1 MTNNYYYDWRF
12 FLLMEDQTTVLQ
24 FVNWQYQISI
34 FCQRIWFAGSVWDVA
49 ENSDESTN
57 VSHAAKGSVNVKVAP
72 FPSLLFSAHILPP

>member
-34 FCQRIWFAGSVWDVA
+34 FCQRIWFAGSVWDAA
-49 ENSDESTN
+49 EN
-57 VSHAAKGSVNVKVAP
+57 
-72 FPSLLFSAHILPP
+72 